1 MSYQEHARDLMRDY
15 SCVSERNNDRS
26 LIWVGIATVS
36 MELLGA
42 LVDELHELNKRLG
55 NGQTVQEGSDQT
67 RT

>member
-15 SCVSERNNDRS
+15 SYVSERSGDRS

>member
-1 MSYQEHARDLMRDY
+1 MSYQEHARDLMREY
-15 SCVSERNNDRS
+15 SHVSQRNDDRS

-55 NGQTVQEGSDQT
+55 NGETVQTGPDQT
-67 RT
+67 GT